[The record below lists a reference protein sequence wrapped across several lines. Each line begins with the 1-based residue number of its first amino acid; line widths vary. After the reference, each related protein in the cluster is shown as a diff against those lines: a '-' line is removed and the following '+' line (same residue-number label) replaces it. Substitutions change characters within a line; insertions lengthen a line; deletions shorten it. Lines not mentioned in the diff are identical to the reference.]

1 MFKSTIGI
9 TLFLSCSDRC
19 GAAGIRHTEHLSL
32 LAGPSDSPTGAFLN
46 STGSTGSMGSTG
58 ATGSTGSSSPH
69 MCTFDDTIHVEQGD
83 TCGQCLCET
92 THMEEQSEHDLQ
104 HLLDRAEEYC
114 LQQLRLLDGL
124 HPDQPPTWGNGS
136 PSQGAVNREQQEQEH
151 MIETGAIMTL
161 LEIENDGPTGTTGR
175 RIAIVGY

>member
-1 MFKSTIGI
+1 
-9 TLFLSCSDRC
+9 
-19 GAAGIRHTEHLSL
+19 
-32 LAGPSDSPTGAFLN
+32 
-46 STGSTGSMGSTG
+46 
-58 ATGSTGSSSPH
+58 

-83 TCGQCLCET
+83 TCGQCMCET

-151 MIETGAIMTL
+151 VIETGAIMTL
-161 LEIENDGPTGTTGR
+161 LEIENDGPTGTTGSTGTTGTDPPSLPPASSSPHDVPNSICVPPR
-175 RIAIVGY
+175 P